1 MPSPVFLCPIWDE
14 VLHERRRREG
24 THFTLQYLSPKDQN
38 HAGGLICVNTN
49 RQGVF
54 ILPAVKTLL
63 SSFRAYFEFSY
74 AQINP
79 VTIYIYTIQKN
90 VFCLLLLLWD
100 VWAPPCRL
108 MHVQSFTQ
116 GGCFSDLYAESFSA
130 WAVNLIFRGALAGM
144 ILRQAHIQWEVSF
157 GEGGDIF
164 CLEVKL
170 LK

>member
-24 THFTLQYLSPKDQN
+24 THFTFQYLSPKDQN

-79 VTIYIYTIQKN
+79 VTIYIYIYHSEKCVLLIVTSLG
-90 VFCLLLLLWD
+90 CLSSTVQIDACAEFYTRRLFFRFI
-100 VWAPPCRL
+100 CRKFL
-108 MHVQSFTQ
+108 CMSRKSQFQRSTCRHDFETSSHTMR
-116 GGCFSDLYAESFSA
+116 SE
-130 WAVNLIFRGALAGM
+130 FRWRRRHFLSG
-144 ILRQAHIQWEVSF
+144 S
-157 GEGGDIF
+157 
-164 CLEVKL
+164 
-170 LK
+170 